1 MVDCIMGI
9 MYIVALGC
17 VLYDINKLQID
28 KLKRNSKPTNKVHF
42 YVARDKDG
50 DLWLY
55 IGKPFRNN
63 IEFHSDPKRGVFCL
77 TYNIEYYGLKYE
89 DYDYLKWEDEPV
101 EVFLN
106 LEQLRRE
113 YSMMRKDS

>member
-1 MVDCIMGI
+1 MVISMDIVNCILAI

-17 VLYDINKLQID
+17 VLYYVNKFQMNKLERD
-28 KLKRNSKPTNKVHF
+28 SKPINKVHF

-55 IGKPFRNN
+55 IGKPFRDD
-63 IEFHSDPKRGVFCL
+63 IAFYSDSKRGVFCL

-101 EVFLN
+101 EVFLD
-106 LEQLRRE
+106 LE
-113 YSMMRKDS
+113 D

>member
-1 MVDCIMGI
+1 MNIVDCIMGI

-17 VLYDINKLQID
+17 VLYYINKFQMD
-28 KLKRNSKPTNKVHF
+28 KLKRDSKPMNKVHF
-42 YVARDKDG
+42 YVARDKSG

-55 IGKPFRNN
+55 IGKPFKDD
-63 IEFHSDPKRGVFCL
+63 IEFYSDSSKGVFCL

-89 DYDYLKWEDEPV
+89 DYDYLKWGDEPV

-106 LEQLRRE
+106 LE
-113 YSMMRKDS
+113 D

>member
-1 MVDCIMGI
+1 MTILAFIFGVVITLF
-9 MYIVALGC
+9 ALR
-17 VLYDINKLQID
+17 VVTHYKDTQPK
-28 KLKRNSKPTNKVHF
+28 NKVHF
-42 YVARDKDG
+42 YVARDKGG

-55 IGKPFRNN
+55 IGKPFRDN
-63 IEFHSDPKRGVFCL
+63 IAFYSDSKRGVFCL

-106 LEQLRRE
+106 LEE
-113 YSMMRKDS
+113 

>member
-1 MVDCIMGI
+1 MNIITYILVI

-17 VLYDINKLQID
+17 TIYCVNKPQINKL
-28 KLKRNSKPTNKVHF
+28 KKGSKSINKVHF
-42 YVARDKDG
+42 YVARDKGG

-55 IGKPFRNN
+55 IGKPFRDN
-63 IEFHSDPKRGVFCL
+63 IVFYSDSKMGVFCL

-106 LEQLRRE
+106 LE
-113 YSMMRKDS
+113 D